1 MYLKSI
7 KSTKIEMNST
17 LQIMLVHHVQKLL
30 CEHTTIM
37 KLVHELHKQKFHGTK
52 KNKSASPSST

>member
-17 LQIMLVHHVQKLL
+17 FQIMLVHHTQKLL
-30 CEHTTIM
+30 CEHTTVM
-37 KLVHELHKQKFHGTK
+37 KLVHELHKQKIHGTK
-52 KNKSASPSST
+52 KNKSASSSST